1 MAEGKRAC
9 ISNSVSHIWEL
20 NCEFEW
26 YNGQLLGN
34 PNAVLFGGALKEGG
48 IGDVNI
54 ILNLDYC
61 VSGPTNNSRA
71 LFIHIHSGNKA
82 STQQKSET
90 TRAIE
95 RRRCTVVSEQ

>member
-1 MAEGKRAC
+1 MYSCRFSSAKAEGKRAC
-9 ISNSVSHIWEL
+9 ISNSVSHIREL

-34 PNAVLFGGALKEGG
+34 PNAVLFGGRLKEGG

-61 VSGPTNNSRA
+61 VSGPNKQQSFA
-71 LFIHIHSGNKA
+71 IHPHS
-82 STQQKSET
+82 
-90 TRAIE
+90 
-95 RRRCTVVSEQ
+95 